1 MIKHWS
7 DMISETLQIKTQ
19 IKTLKDFKFLVSL
32 LLCSTGP
39 LPALL
44 LFLQVLTTYTFVP
57 SNYGTDLELALRA
70 GIFCVKLK
78 QLLYFG
84 SSLERAQS
92 VRPRD
97 QTGVFREQ
105 VCSVYALRQRSSQV
119 RHIIRRMLEFFF
131 SGL

>member
-1 MIKHWS
+1 MFDWTTS
-7 DMISETLQIKTQ
+7 
-19 IKTLKDFKFLVSL
+19 
-32 LLCSTGP
+32 ST
-39 LPALL
+39 AA
-44 LFLQVLTTYTFVP
+44 VLTTYTFVP

-70 GIFCVKLK
+70 GFCVKLK

-119 RHIIRRMLEFFF
+119 RHIIRRMLEVFF

>member
-7 DMISETLQIKTQ
+7 DMISETLQIKRQ
-19 IKTLKDFKFLVSL
+19 IKTLKEFKFLVSL
-32 LLCSTGP
+32 LLCSTG

-57 SNYGTDLELALRA
+57 SNYGTDLELTLRA

-92 VRPRD
+92 VRSRD